1 LRVVGRDGLALHPAE
16 AIMRAVASVIFPMGL
31 LLAVVEGQRRS
42 LQDIVFGS
50 RVTYERRRHALFAQ
64 PAS

>member
-1 LRVVGRDGLALHPAE
+1 VDRDGLAMRPAE
-16 AIMRAVASVIFPMGL
+16 AIMRRRVRDIPMGL